1 MGREKVHGVLYFGKQ
16 GRAKVVV
23 EGKDEPIALAKGSS
37 GTAIHGDTVELTVL
51 PSKKKKFDRKKR
63 DRKPPKARYEVRKI
77 IKRGTTEFLGFLR
90 RDLGRSLVQAE
101 NSRLFV
107 PFKILGDPRNAVEH
121 DKVLAQFVRWD
132 PPARIPMCKVL
143 RVLGPSDD
151 PLTDHKGI
159 LAKYGLSG
167 NFPDK
172 VMEEAKACPDQVSK
186 EDLTDRKDIR
196 SIFTLTIDPLDAR
209 DFDDA
214 LSVKEL
220 QNEEWEIGVHIADVS
235 HYVKQGSALDREA
248 NRRGNSTYLV
258 GEVVPMLPHRLSSG
272 ICSLV
277 EGEERLVK
285 SVFFVFSKEGNVVRS
300 KITESVILSDKR
312 LTYEQASL
320 FLKEDEI
327 EKIKS
332 AKPPPSRYSG
342 NPGKLLNEISEN
354 LLRDLQ
360 INIRKIASIARVL
373 RTERMKKGS
382 LDLESTEVK
391 ILVDQKGQPEKI
403 LQSESDESHH
413 MIEEFMLLANER
425 LAVEIRKQKLPGV
438 FRVHPDPDPENLEE
452 LRGFLQTF
460 GISCGE
466 LTGRK
471 EVTKMLT
478 AMNKHPLSQVL
489 RIKFLRSLKQACYK
503 STPDGHYG
511 LAKND
516 YLHFTSPIRRYA
528 DLIVH
533 RAIEDHIRGNK
544 RKNIDHSRLEG
555 TAKHL
560 STTERNSVD
569 AERESV
575 KDKLL
580 LYYKRDIGKRPA
592 PSHRAIITEISRRG
606 FFIELIDT
614 LARGFVPIRTL
625 PRELGYRVSSNGTSL
640 VARNAKIQLKL
651 GQEIS
656 VHIDKVFVS
665 DKQLDFRLA
674 KTS

>member
-1 MGREKVHGVLYFGKQ
+1 MGKEKVQGVLYFGKQ

-23 EGKDEPIALAKGSS
+23 EGKNEPIALAKGSS
-37 GTAIHGDTVELTVL
+37 GTAIHGDTVELTTL
-51 PSKKKKFDRKKR
+51 PSKKKKFPQRKK
-63 DRKPPKARYEVRKI
+63 DKKPPKSRYEVRKI
-77 IKRGTTEFLGFLR
+77 TKRGTTDFLGYLR

-107 PFKILGDPRNAVEH
+107 PFKILGDQRNAVEH

-132 PPARIPMCKVL
+132 PPSRIPMCKIL

-167 NFPDK
+167 NFPEK
-172 VMEEAKACPDQVSK
+172 VTEEAKACPDQVSK
-186 EDLTDRKDIR
+186 EDIKNRKDIR
-196 SIFTLTIDPLDAR
+196 NIFTLTIDPLDAR

-214 LSVKEL
+214 LSVQEL
-220 QNEEWEIGVHIADVS
+220 QNGEWEIGVHIADVS
-235 HYVKQGSALDREA
+235 HYVKPGTALDREA

-285 SVFFVFSKEGNVVRS
+285 SVFFVFSKEAQVIRS
-300 KITESVILSDKR
+300 KI
-312 LTYEQASL
+312 LTYEQAGL
-320 FLKEDEI
+320 FLQEDDL
-327 EKIKS
+327 EKIRS

-342 NPGKLLNEISEN
+342 NPGKSLNEISEN
-354 LLRDLQ
+354 LLDSLQ
-360 INIRKIASIARVL
+360 LNIRKIASIAAVL
-373 RTERMKKGS
+373 RRKRMEKGS

-391 ILVDQKGQPEKI
+391 ILVDQKGQPEEI
-403 LQSESDESHH
+403 LQSQSDESHH

-425 LAVEIRKQKLPGV
+425 LAIELRKQKLPGV
-438 FRVHPDPDPENLEE
+438 YRVHPDPDPENLEE
-452 LRGFLQTF
+452 LRGFLQLF

-478 AMNKHPLSQVL
+478 AMNKHPLAQVL

-533 RAIEDHIRGNK
+533 RIIEDHIRGNQ
-544 RKNIDHSRLEG
+544 RKKVDHSRLEG

-580 LYYKRDIGKRPA
+580 LYYKKDMGKRPA
-592 PSHRAIITEISRRG
+592 VRHRAIITEITRRG
-606 FFIELIDT
+606 FFIELVDT

-625 PRELGYRVSSNGTSL
+625 PRELGYRVSANGTAL
-640 VARNAKIQLKL
+640 VARNSKIRLKL

-674 KTS
+674 